1 MTRENAPRR
10 ATTPASA
17 GRAAR
22 GAAQAGSD
30 SSGAAPTAGKKTPTK
45 KTQPNKTTANKTTA
59 NKTGDEATPPR
70 KTNPPRKTS
79 STSTRKASAPKHATS
94 EKAVPE
100 KAVSEKTLR
109 DLERASGRLAQASVA
124 AMEDELS
131 WFGRMPADQ
140 RASVLL
146 IAQTGAAGFVRWLRN
161 PEHAL
166 ELTTEAF
173 RGAPRDLSRWIS
185 LRQTVSLVRLAVEVF
200 EQQLPPFAADE
211 AERAAL
217 VEGILRY
224 GREVAFAAA
233 SSYAAAAE
241 ARGAWDARLEAL
253 VVDGIV
259 RGDAEESV
267 LSRAAALG
275 WDPAANATVL
285 VGTSPSD
292 DPPTVVFEVRSRAAR
307 AGCPV
312 LLGVQGTRLVVVA
325 GGADD
330 GQARDGSL
338 LETLSAAFGDGPI
351 VAGPTVG
358 SLAEAHIS
366 AAEALSAM
374 RAVVAWPTAPRPV
387 RSADLLPERALAGDP
402 SAERHLIEHI
412 ARPLEEAGPALLETV
427 EVYLEV
433 GGVLEM
439 CARQLFVHPN
449 TVRYRL
455 KKAAELTGR
464 NAADPRDALVLRV
477 ALAAGR
483 LARSRGQW

>member
-1 MTRENAPRR
+1 M
-10 ATTPASA
+10 SA
-17 GRAAR
+17 R
-22 GAAQAGSD
+22 
-30 SSGAAPTAGKKTPTK
+30 
-45 KTQPNKTTANKTTA
+45 
-59 NKTGDEATPPR
+59 
-70 KTNPPRKTS
+70 
-79 STSTRKASAPKHATS
+79 
-94 EKAVPE
+94 
-100 KAVSEKTLR
+100 TLR
-109 DLERASGRLAQASVA
+109 ELERASGRLAKASVA
-124 AMEDELS
+124 AMEERLS
-131 WFGRMPADQ
+131 WFGRLPADQ

-146 IAQTGAAGFVRWLRN
+146 ITQTGAAGFVRWLRD

-185 LRQTVSLVRLAVEVF
+185 LRQTVGLVRLAIEVF
-200 EQQLPPFAADE
+200 EQQLPEFAADE
-211 AERAAL
+211 TESAAL

-275 WDPAANATVL
+275 WDPAASATVM

-330 GQARDGSL
+330 EQARDGAL
-338 LETLSAAFGDGPI
+338 LDTLAAAFGDGPI
-351 VAGPTVG
+351 VAGPTVSG
-358 SLAEAHIS
+358 LAEAHAS

-374 RAVVAWPTAPRPV
+374 RAVVAWPGAPRPV
-387 RSADLLPERALAGDP
+387 RSIDLLPERALAGDP
-402 SAERHLIEHI
+402 SAERRLVDEI
-412 ARPLEEAGPALLETV
+412 AKPLEEAGPALLATV
-427 EVYLEV
+427 EGYLET

-455 KKAAELTGR
+455 RKAAELTGR

-477 ALAAGR
+477 ALAASR
-483 LARSRGQW
+483 LAGARNQW